1 MSKLGEYAVF
11 LREARKTFRTTGAI
25 LPSSKFLAQKAVAII
40 DGLPPNARILEAGPG
55 TGAVTQH
62 ILPKLRPGDKL
73 VLAELNDGFV
83 AELRRRLESDPF
95 WSRYRDQVEVFHGT
109 IQELPEELKFN
120 AIVCGIPFNSFTP
133 EMVDEIFGKMIEH
146 LLPGAQLSNFEYL
159 GIRRVSAPFMKK
171 SERARMKAVAKVI
184 KKYVDQYHVK
194 DHRIALN
201 IPPAVVHHFRA
212 PIAVAVN
219 GNGTVHSGV

>member
-25 LPSSKFLAQKAVAII
+25 LPSSKYLAQKAVAII
-40 DGLPPNARILEAGPG
+40 DGLPANARILEAGPG

-109 IQELPEELKFN
+109 IQDLPEELKFN

-212 PIAVAVN
+212 PVAITVN
-219 GNGTVHSGV
+219 GNGSVHNGV